1 MRKRGA
7 CAALAG
13 LVLALA
19 CTVSFPAFAK
29 EERTPVGKIRLTFT
43 SDIQAGEIGGTVD
56 VSLDE
61 GECSIDSVDIINEGD
76 NWVGGD
82 KPKVE
87 IWLSADSDYYF
98 KKSGKSAFSF
108 SGDQVKYVSSSTKSD
123 KEEMVLVVR
132 LDKLDEDDE
141 DLEVSGLTWDE
152 DNGVAH
158 WDHLDLAKNYKVRL
172 CRRGGSSSN
181 EDGIGATY
189 TVKEN
194 SYDFSGKFPRAGTYY
209 FKVKAVDA
217 GNNGGKWQDSPYIE
231 ITQEDITR
239 VNGQWLRD
247 DKGWWYQKGDGSY
260 IKNDWYFINYKW
272 YYFDQ
277 EGYMKTGWITWQDK
291 LYYCDQSGAMLVSA
305 VTPDGFTVGADG
317 ARVN

>member
-7 CAALAG
+7 YAVLAGAALFM
-13 LVLALA
+13 A
-19 CTVSFPAFAK
+19 CTLSFTAFAK
-29 EERTPVGKIRLTFT
+29 EERTPVGKIKLNFT
-43 SDIQAGEIGGTVD
+43 SDIQAGEIGGN
-56 VSLDE
+56 E
-61 GECSIDSVDIINEGD
+61 SVDIVNEGD
-76 NWVGGD
+76 SWVGGD

-108 SGDQVKYVSSSTKSD
+108 SGDTVKYVSSSTKND

-141 DLEVSGLTWDE
+141 DLDVSGLMWDE

-158 WDHLDLAKNYKVRL
+158 WDDMSLAKNYKVRL
-172 CRRGGSSSN
+172 CRRGGNSY

-194 SYDFSGKFPRAGTYY
+194 SYDFSGKFPKAGTYY
-209 FKVKAVDA
+209 FKVRAMDSRNNA
-217 GNNGGKWQDSPYIE
+217 GEWQESPYIE
-231 ITQEDITR
+231 ITEEDLTR

-247 DKGWWYQKGDGSY
+247 DRGWWYQKGDGTYTSNGWQY
-260 IKNDWYFINYKW
+260 INYKW
-272 YYFDQ
+272 YFFDQ
-277 EGYMKTGWITWQDK
+277 EGYMKTGWISWEDK
-291 LYYCDQSGAMLVSA
+291 LYYCDPSGAMLVSA

-317 ARVN
+317 ARIN